1 MAAYIDEHRS
11 RFRVGPI
18 CRVLSESLGCGFLTP
33 RGCRMFRTR
42 LVSRMRA
49 RHEALARDILIRSD
63 FFMAVYGCGKMRAQ
77 LVAQGWDPA
86 GVGRDRVMNIMRGL
100 GIRGVRRGRTPVTT
114 KPAKGAGG
122 RPDLVDGRFEACAPN
137 RLHVAG
143 ITYVRMANGSFGC
156 TAFADGV
163 YARRIVGWAC
173 AMTMNTQELPLQA
186 LGQAISWA
194 ASRGGADGLI
204 RHGDHGTQCTGT
216 VYATGVMEYGVLPST
231 GTVGDSCDNAMAES
245 ADGAYRTELVWRR
258 RPFADLKD
266 LELAT
271 FRWVSWRGL
280 EAPAPVPG
288 LQDTRSGGSRV
299 SSTSSG
305 TSRLTIRTEQKSG
318 HFTLHAL
325 RVMGTSAH
333 PSAWSCW
340 TKRTSWS
347 LTHRLA
353 SSVSTLLNSWSMI
366 RSSSSSAI
374 RTLLPIRKC
383 SHSSKRTESGLAA
396 TRGTWSFGCR
406 AIMRLTARMTSD
418 SGRTNRGRTG
428 EASALPRGSR
438 IWTSENVTTNLSS

>member
-1 MAAYIDEHRS
+1 MAKGTRYTPEFRAKAVRLLAESRSSYSSETNAISAVAKDPGIAPESLRRWRNQSDATVAEETRQSAEDAMAELKKLRAENAQLRRANEILTTASAFFFRGQARPGTALMAAYIDEYRS

-18 CRVLSESLGCGFLTP
+18 CRVLPESLDCGFLTP
-33 RGCRMFRTR
+33 RGYRMFRTR
-42 LVSRMRA
+42 PVSRMRA
-49 RHEALARDILIRSD
+49 RREALARDILQIHSD
-63 FFMAVYGCGKMRAQ
+63 FFMAVYGYGKMHAQ

-114 KPAKGAGG
+114 KPAKGTGG

-143 ITYVRMANGSFGC
+143 VTYVRMANGSFGC

-216 VYATGVMEYGVLPST
+216 VYATGVMEYGMLPST
-231 GTVGDSCDNAMAES
+231 GTVGDSCDNAMDES

-271 FRWVSWRGL
+271 FRWVSW
-280 EAPAPVPG
+280 
-288 LQDTRSGGSRV
+288 
-299 SSTSSG
+299 
-305 TSRLTIRTEQKSG
+305 
-318 HFTLHAL
+318 
-325 RVMGTSAH
+325 
-333 PSAWSCW
+333 W
-340 TKRTSWS
+340 
-347 LTHRLA
+347 
-353 SSVSTLLNSWSMI
+353 N
-366 RSSSSSAI
+366 
-374 RTLLPIRKC
+374 
-383 SHSSKRTESGLAA
+383 SKRLHRSLGYRTPEAVETEYYQHQAA
-396 TRGTWSFGCR
+396 Q
-406 AIMRLTARMTSD
+406 AAPL
-418 SGRTNRGRTG
+418 
-428 EASALPRGSR
+428 
-438 IWTSENVTTNLSS
+438 

>member
-1 MAAYIDEHRS
+1 MAAYIDEHES
-11 RFRVGPI
+11 RFKVGPI
-18 CRVLSESLGCGFLTP
+18 CGVLSESLDCGFLTP

-42 LVSRMRA
+42 PVSRMRA
-49 RHEALARDILIRSD
+49 GHEALARDILQIHSD
-63 FFMAVYGCGKMRAQ
+63 FFMAVYGYGKMHAQ

-86 GVGRDRVMNIMRGL
+86 EVGRDRVMNIMRGL
-100 GIRGVRRGRTPVTT
+100 GIRGVRRGGTPVTT
-114 KPAKGAGG
+114 EPAKGTGG
-122 RPDLVDGRFEACAPN
+122 RPDLVDRRFEACAPN
-137 RLHVAG
+137 RLHVAD

-271 FRWVSWRGL
+271 FRWVSW
-280 EAPAPVPG
+280 
-288 LQDTRSGGSRV
+288 
-299 SSTSSG
+299 
-305 TSRLTIRTEQKSG
+305 
-318 HFTLHAL
+318 
-325 RVMGTSAH
+325 
-333 PSAWSCW
+333 W
-340 TKRTSWS
+340 
-347 LTHRLA
+347 
-353 SSVSTLLNSWSMI
+353 N
-366 RSSSSSAI
+366 
-374 RTLLPIRKC
+374 
-383 SHSSKRTESGLAA
+383 SKRLHRSLGYRTPEAVETEYHQHQAA
-396 TRGTWSFGCR
+396 Q
-406 AIMRLTARMTSD
+406 AAPL
-418 SGRTNRGRTG
+418 
-428 EASALPRGSR
+428 
-438 IWTSENVTTNLSS
+438 

>member
-18 CRVLSESLGCGFLTP
+18 CRVLSESLDCGFLTP

-42 LVSRMRA
+42 PVSRMRA
-49 RHEALARDILIRSD
+49 GREALARAVLQIRSD
-63 FFMAVYGCGKMRAQ
+63 FFMAVYGCGKMHAQ

-86 GVGRDRVMNIMRGL
+86 GVGRDRVMNIMR
-100 GIRGVRRGRTPVTT
+100 
-114 KPAKGAGG
+114 
-122 RPDLVDGRFEACAPN
+122 GRFEACAPN

-231 GTVGDSCDNAMAES
+231 GTVGDSYDNAMAES

-271 FRWVSWRGL
+271 FRWVSW
-280 EAPAPVPG
+280 
-288 LQDTRSGGSRV
+288 
-299 SSTSSG
+299 
-305 TSRLTIRTEQKSG
+305 
-318 HFTLHAL
+318 
-325 RVMGTSAH
+325 
-333 PSAWSCW
+333 W
-340 TKRTSWS
+340 
-347 LTHRLA
+347 
-353 SSVSTLLNSWSMI
+353 N
-366 RSSSSSAI
+366 
-374 RTLLPIRKC
+374 
-383 SHSSKRTESGLAA
+383 SKRLHQSLGYRTPEAVETEYHQHQAA
-396 TRGTWSFGCR
+396 Q
-406 AIMRLTARMTSD
+406 AAPL
-418 SGRTNRGRTG
+418 
-428 EASALPRGSR
+428 
-438 IWTSENVTTNLSS
+438 